1 MDADTSILR
10 HTAFARHEQIDR
22 RMTTDAQTI
31 VPTLAE
37 SRRKLMLDGVGISVS
52 AAGFALIYGLS
63 CRAAGFSVVETA
75 AMSVLV
81 FAGASQFAAV
91 GYVVAGLP
99 WLGIAALTAFLN
111 ARHFLYSASLA
122 PYVADRPRPLRAAM
136 AHLLTDE
143 AYALTIAHF
152 RRLGRVDLWGYWWA
166 GIVVTFIPW
175 NLATIAGVVIGG
187 SIPDPAQFGLDIFF
201 PAAMAGFAV
210 SLATGRREVVAAVVG
225 AVVGVA
231 LGLAIDPA
239 AGIVAGGVLG
249 PLVAMIV
256 IRRPPDSDDD
266 PSAAALAFER
276 TSGRTTVGQP

>member
-1 MDADTSILR
+1 VDADAFILR
-10 HTAFARHEQIDR
+10 HAASKRHERTGRGVTAETQSP
-22 RMTTDAQTI
+22 
-31 VPTLAE
+31 VPTVAE
-37 SRRKLMLDGVGISVS
+37 SRRKLIVDGLGISVS

-81 FAGASQFAAV
+81 FAGAAQFAAV
-91 GYVVAGLP
+91 GYVVAGFP
-99 WLGIAALTAFLN
+99 WLGIAALTGFLN

-122 PYVADRPRPLRAAM
+122 PYVAEQPRWLRAAM

-175 NLATIAGVVIGG
+175 NLATIAGVIIGG

-210 SLATGRREVVAAVVG
+210 SLATGRREVVAALVG

-231 LGLAIDPA
+231 IGLAIDPA
-239 AGIVAGGVLG
+239 AGIVAGGVIG
-249 PLVAMIV
+249 PLVAMLV
-256 IRRPPDSDDD
+256 IRKPPEEGEDAQVS
-266 PSAAALAFER
+266 ALAFE
-276 TSGRTTVGQP
+276 TTPGRVTRARQ